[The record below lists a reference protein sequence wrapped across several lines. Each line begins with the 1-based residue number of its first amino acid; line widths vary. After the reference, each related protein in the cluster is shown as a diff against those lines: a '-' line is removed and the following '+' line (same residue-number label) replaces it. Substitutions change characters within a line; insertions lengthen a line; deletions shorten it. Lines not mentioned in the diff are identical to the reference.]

1 MEGSVERPV
10 AAPNIAYASPQGRRV
25 LFATVLGSSMAFL
38 DATVVNI
45 ALPTIGRELDAD
57 LTSLQW
63 TINAYTLTLAAF
75 LLLAG
80 SLGDH
85 FGRRRLFC
93 IGTVWFA
100 TASVLCG
107 LAPNVELLIAARAL
121 QGVGAALLA
130 PGSLA
135 IMEASFRREDRGTAV
150 GAWSGLG
157 GVAGALGPFVGGYLI
172 EAVSWRLIFLINLPL
187 AAVVVW
193 VALRHVPETR
203 DESVRGLP
211 LDVRGALV
219 TVFGLAAITYGLTSG
234 LESGWDSLGVVVTLA
249 AGAIAAVAF
258 AVVEHGRAGALVPL
272 ELFASRLFSAAIV
285 VTFVVY
291 AALSGALFLL
301 PIQLQ
306 QTAGYSP
313 LAAGAALVPLTI
325 VMLLLSARAGRLS
338 QRIGPRLP
346 MSLGPIVA
354 GLGLALLGVVDR
366 TSPYLSM
373 VLPGV
378 LVFGLGLALTVA
390 PLTSTVLQAG
400 GEEHAGASAAINNT
414 VARVAGLI
422 AVATIPALAGIS
434 VSSGVDASSFNDG
447 YTRGMLI
454 AAAVCIAGGI
464 LAVLMI
470 TDPPNDPDLA
480 EPYSHCALGAPPL
493 RPQPLAETA
502 ATAAVPGAATDTGS

>member
-1 MEGSVERPV
+1 MPGASDYAVP
-10 AAPNIAYASPQGRRV
+10 PPGISYASTAGRWV

-45 ALPTIGRELDAD
+45 ALPTIGRDLDAD

-75 LLLAG
+75 LLLGG

-85 FGRRRLFC
+85 FGRRRVFC
-93 IGTVWFA
+93 IGAIWFA
-100 TASVLCG
+100 AASLLCG
-107 LAPNVELLIAARAL
+107 IAPNVELLIAARAL
-121 QGVGAALLA
+121 QGVGAALLT

-135 IMEASFRREDRGTAV
+135 IIEASFRRGDRAAAV

-157 GVAGALGPFVGGYLI
+157 GIAGALGPFVGGYLI
-172 EAVSWRLIFLINLPL
+172 GAVSWRLIFLINLPL
-187 AAVVVW
+187 AVAIVW
-193 VALRHVPETR
+193 VARRHVPETR
-203 DESVRGLP
+203 DPSVRGMP
-211 LDVRGALV
+211 LDIRGAAV
-219 TVFGLAAITYGLTSG
+219 TVLGLAATTYGLTAG
-234 LESGWDSLGVVVTLA
+234 VESGWASADVLAMLA
-249 AGAIAAVAF
+249 AGVVAF
-258 AVVEHGRAGALVPL
+258 VAFVLLERGRRGALIPL
-272 ELFASRLFSAAIV
+272 ELFESRQFSAANL

-313 LAAGAALVPLTI
+313 LAAGAALVPLTV
-325 VMLLLSARAGRLS
+325 VMLLLSARAGRLA

-354 GLGLALLGVVDR
+354 GLGLALLGLVDQS
-366 TSPYLSM
+366 SPYASI

-390 PLTSTVLQAG
+390 PLTSTVLHAG

-422 AVATIPALAGIS
+422 AVAIIPALAGIS
-434 VSSGVDASSFNDG
+434 VSDQVGAASFDDG
-447 YTRGMLI
+447 FTRGMLI
-454 AAAVCIAGGI
+454 AAGVCMAGGI
-464 LAVLMI
+464 LAAI
-470 TDPPNDPDLA
+470 TITNPPPDPDTP
-480 EPYSHCALGAPPL
+480 EPCSSCPLDAPPL
-493 RPQPLAETA
+493 RGYVFDGAHAAEEQ
-502 ATAAVPGAATDTGS
+502 VPTGSGL

>member
-1 MEGSVERPV
+1 MPGVPQAPV
-10 AAPNIAYASPQGRRV
+10 PQPGIGYASTAGRWV

-57 LTSLQW
+57 LASLQW

-75 LLLAG
+75 LLLGG

-85 FGRRRLFC
+85 FGRRRVFC
-93 IGTVWFA
+93 IGTIWFA
-100 TASVLCG
+100 AASLLCG
-107 LAPNVELLIAARAL
+107 IAPNIELLITARGL
-121 QGVGAALLA
+121 QGVGAALLT

-135 IMEASFRREDRGTAV
+135 IIEASFRREDRGAAV

-157 GVAGALGPFVGGYLI
+157 GIAGALGPFVGGYLI
-172 EAVSWRLIFLINLPL
+172 QAVSWRLIFLINLPL
-187 AAVVVW
+187 AVAIVW
-193 VALRHVPETR
+193 VAQRHVPETR
-203 DESVRGLP
+203 NVSVRGMP
-211 LDVRGALV
+211 LDIRGAVL
-219 TVFGLAAITYGLTSG
+219 TALGLAATTYGLTAG
-234 LESGWDSLGVVVTLA
+234 VESGWGSVGVLGMLA
-249 AGAIAAVAF
+249 AGVVAF
-258 AVVEHGRAGALVPL
+258 VAFVLLERGRRGALIPL
-272 ELFASRLFSAAIV
+272 ELFRSRQFSAANI

-291 AALSGALFLL
+291 AALSGAMFLL

-313 LAAGAALVPLTI
+313 LGAGAALVPLMV
-325 VMLLLSARAGRLS
+325 VMLLLSARAGRLA

-354 GLGLALLGVVDR
+354 GLGLVLLGIVDQS
-366 TSPYLSM
+366 SPYAST

-390 PLTSTVLQAG
+390 PLTSTVLHAG

-422 AVATIPALAGIS
+422 AVAIIPALAGIS
-434 VSSGVDASSFNDG
+434 VGDQVGAASFDDG
-447 YTRGMLI
+447 FTRGMLI
-454 AAAVCIAGGI
+454 AAGVCIAGGM
-464 LAVLMI
+464 LAAATI
-470 TDPPNDPDLA
+470 TNPPPDPDA
-480 EPYSHCALGAPPL
+480 PEPCSHCSLDAPPL
-493 RPQPLAETA
+493 RVAPLRDEEMELAKG
-502 ATAAVPGAATDTGS
+502 GASL